1 MSFINYLIKK
11 WGPYIFGAIEM
22 TILIFMIV
30 YYNLKRKNRAQSA
43 MEETDSLLKD
53 FRP

>member
-1 MSFINYLIKK
+1 
-11 WGPYIFGAIEM
+11 M

-53 FRP
+53 FRPWEKVWEYRKNKN